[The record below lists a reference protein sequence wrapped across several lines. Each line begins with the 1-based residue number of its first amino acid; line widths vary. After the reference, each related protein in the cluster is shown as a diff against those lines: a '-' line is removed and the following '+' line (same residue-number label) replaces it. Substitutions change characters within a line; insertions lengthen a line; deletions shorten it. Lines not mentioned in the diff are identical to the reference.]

1 MQALYPEG
9 DPRRQSKKN
18 FKFRLAPPEASD
30 RLTGFTHNSVAPF
43 GMLTDI
49 PIVLDSNIAEI
60 DGGYFWMVSGEQQAA
75 PPANLCRHLLS
86 QRRPPPRS
94 HSARAARLQPALR
107 CMSSVSCH
115 R

>member
-1 MQALYPEG
+1 VQALYPEG

-60 DGGYFWMVSGEQQAA
+60 DGGYFWMVSGK
-75 PPANLCRHLLS
+75 
-86 QRRPPPRS
+86 QRQGARCPTDNHHPPPRDLTLRTP
-94 HSARAARLQPALR
+94 RALLVFNPPCDA
-107 CMSSVSCH
+107 
-115 R
+115 